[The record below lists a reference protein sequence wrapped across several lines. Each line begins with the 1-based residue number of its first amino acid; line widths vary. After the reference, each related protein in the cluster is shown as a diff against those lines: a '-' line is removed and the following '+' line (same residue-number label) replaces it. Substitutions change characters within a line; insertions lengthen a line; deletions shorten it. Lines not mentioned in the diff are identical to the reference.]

1 MRRSLPILILLVF
14 YASLFEVGVGLAR
27 DGAVHHE
34 STAVAVSHTTQG
46 PDQQGEHDH
55 ESEGDSS
62 DPEHG
67 PDHQHGTSADHCT
80 HAHGSALTAA
90 TASAPAPVELPGF
103 TPVVFPTPSDRSPV
117 PLWHP
122 PRA

>member
-1 MRRSLPILILLVF
+1 MRRALSVLILLVF

-34 STAVAVSHTTQG
+34 SSAVAASHATRG
-46 PDQQGEHDH
+46 PDRQGEHGH
-55 ESEGDSS
+55 ETGDESP
-62 DPEHG
+62 DTEHG
-67 PDHQHGTSADHCT
+67 PNHQHGTSSDHCT
-80 HAHGSALTAA
+80 HAHGSALTVA
-90 TASAPAPVELPGF
+90 TASAPTPVELPGF
-103 TPVVFPTPSDRSPV
+103 PPATVPTPSDRSSV